1 MDTSLA
7 SWGFPTGNNSTT
19 AQQSLGD
26 KLDQSVNFDLMPGFF
41 SNGTSSLSYKDNRSE
56 DDKLMDFIRGS
67 GDEASQD
74 LYINWLLNE
83 KSLTDA
89 YKRELEA
96 DSTKY
101 QRLVQDLRKAGLN
114 PMFALNGANAGNI
127 NSSGGSYSSGYETAR
142 HNKQSEKNQREA
154 NLINFIGKII
164 SSAIG
169 IAFVAG

>member
-1 MDTSLA
+1 MDTPFSS

-19 AQQSLGD
+19 GQQTLGD
-26 KLDQSVNFDLMPGFF
+26 SLDQSFSFDPLPGA
-41 SNGTSSLSYKDNRSE
+41 STALSSLTKQDNRSDYE
-56 DDKLMDFIRGS
+56 KVIDSLLGS
-67 GDEASQD
+67 SDETSKD
-74 LYINWLLNE
+74 LYYNWILNE

-101 QRLVQDLRKAGLN
+101 QRLVQDLKKAGLN
-114 PMFALNGANAGNI
+114 PMFALGGANAGNI
-127 NSSGGSYSSGYETAR
+127 NSSAGSYSSGYETAR